1 MIKFRFI
8 QGIVS
13 KTYFSNSLQTC
24 SSFKNISPNFCIY
37 CVLLSRIFH
46 QISVFIVLTTWASR
60 LDNITFYLPKPQ
72 MYSVVRT
79 CRNKRENTRSQRRLR
94 ICCHVLTSRWY
105 YHTAVTPHASSCPG
119 PKMEAG
125 AGRSRQTRLCA
136 GRRRQ
141 LNYTV
146 LFKASVW
153 NRSRE

>member
-1 MIKFRFI
+1 MS
-8 QGIVS
+8 QVAS
-13 KTYFSNSLQTC
+13 TWPQWSNSDLFKA
-24 SSFKNISPNFCIY
+24 SSLKLISVTPY
-37 CVLLSRIFH
+37 KRVLLSRIFH